1 MIKILVNSYTSGG
14 CGKFR
19 VNDPHQTLQELFKD
33 EVLVTFNENI
43 NYKDEHYLQQ
53 FDLIFFHKLPYF
65 NYISEEELYDKM
77 LMDIKLMFLRLKRL
91 NIKVVVDI
99 DDYWRGLTNNQI
111 LIECVLECLRSAN
124 LVITPVESLALEVKK
139 LNKNVV
145 IIPNA
150 INPLEEQFIN
160 KQTDNELLR
169 FGWLGGSSHIEDIKL
184 LSSICNTN
192 KYQMVLCGFDLR
204 GDMKIH
210 IDKGVVSRS
219 ILPSETVWGTYE
231 RIFTNNY
238 QNINKDY
245 LEYLNEFEYEHNY
258 NDKFESYRRIWTKPI
273 ESYASGY
280 DEFDVSLIPLKDT
293 HFNLYKSQLKI
304 IEAGFKHKPIICSN
318 FGPYKIDL
326 IKYNRQDN
334 ILDGNALIVD
344 KPKQWLQNAKL
355 LENKDMRI
363 ELGERLYQTVKDK
376 YDLRNVSKLRMEIY
390 KKLLNE

>member
-1 MIKILVNSYTSGG
+1 MIKILVNSYTAGG

-19 VNDPHQTLQELFKD
+19 VNDPHQMLKELFKD
-33 EVLVTFNENI
+33 EIEVTFNDNI
-43 NYKDEHYLQQ
+43 NYKDELYLKQ

-65 NYISEEELYDKM
+65 AYSSQEEFYSKM
-77 LMDIKLMFLRLKRL
+77 LKDIKILFETTKRL

-99 DDYWRGLTNNQI
+99 DDYWRGLTNDQMI
-111 LIECVLECLRSAN
+111 IKCVLECLRSAD
-124 LVITPVESLALEVKK
+124 LVITPVENLYLEVKK

-160 KQTDNELLR
+160 KQTESDLLR

-184 LSSICNTN
+184 LSGICNTN

-204 GDMKIH
+204 GNMNIH
-210 IDKGVVSRS
+210 TDKGVVSRN

-231 RIFTNNY
+231 KIFTNNY

-245 LEYLNEFEYEHNY
+245 LEYLNEFEYECNY

-273 ESYASGY
+273 ESYATGY

-293 HFNLYKSQLKI
+293 QFNLYKSQLKI

-326 IKYNRQDN
+326 IKYNKQEN

-376 YDLRNVSKLRMEIY
+376 YDLRNVTKSRMEIY